1 MASVAA
7 VVVVAATVG
16 ALVGGFPDLHVY
28 RYAGRSVLEQ
38 WPAYRYDEPGAPATR

>member
-28 RYAGRSVLEQ
+28 RYAGRSVLDQ
-38 WPAYRYDEPGAPATR
+38 WPAYRSTTRSPDTR